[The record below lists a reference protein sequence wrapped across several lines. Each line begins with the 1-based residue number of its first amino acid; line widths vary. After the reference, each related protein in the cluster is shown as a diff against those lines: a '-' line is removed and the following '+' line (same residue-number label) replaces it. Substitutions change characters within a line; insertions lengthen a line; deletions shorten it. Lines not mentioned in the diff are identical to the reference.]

1 MKSSATRMF
10 HADGQSTA
18 VAPELVLPVSLSIE
32 RADYASAMRD
42 ARAVFEQLLAALPH
56 FKAPAGGVLVMNDPA
71 VRNPDGAAEL
81 ALEQDGQ
88 NKVRLQLEFSVQLKI
103 SDGSFWDRAQAI
115 AEAIDYVQSLCARP
129 KDKAIVLQLH
139 RVSLRPPASGLAVA
153 GKQP

>member
-10 HADGQSTA
+10 QADGQATA

-42 ARAVFEQLLAALPH
+42 ARAVFEQLLAALPL
-56 FKAPAGGVLVMNDPA
+56 FKAPAGAVLVMNDPA
-71 VRNPDGAAEL
+71 VRNPDGAEL

-139 RVSLRPPASGLAVA
+139 RVSLRPPAPGPGVA
-153 GKQP
+153 GK